1 MKIIITAITF
11 TFFLSPLF
19 CLSEQPQPNNIKF
32 NVYRNDSLIGYHKVD
47 FSSSENFLNADIE
60 IKFEVKFLGFVVYEY
75 FHKNKEVWNDSN
87 LINLNTTT
95 NKNGEF
101 LKCKLTK
108 TNGAFTIDGTL
119 AKEVIN
125 ESLVP
130 TSYWNKILVHK
141 KNPKVL
147 NTQDCSYIKF
157 KVTDL
162 GKEKIYNNS
171 LEASHY
177 KLIGKEV
184 SGEVVDIDIWY
195 NQSKEWVKMIF
206 VKDES
211 KIEYFLNEY
220 DSKE

>member
-1 MKIIITAITF
+1 MKIIIAIITLIS
-11 TFFLSPLF
+11 LSPHL
-19 CLSEQPQPNNIKF
+19 CQSQEPQPKNIKF

-47 FSSSENFLNADIE
+47 FSSPDNFLNADIE

-75 FHKNKEVWNDSN
+75 FHKNTEVWNDNN
-87 LINLNTTT
+87 LINLNTSTDI
-95 NKNGEF
+95 NGEK
-101 LKCKLTK
+101 LKCKLTIK
-108 TNGAFTIDGTL
+108 DGAFTIDGTL

-147 NTQDCSYIKF
+147 NTQDCSYIEF

-162 GKEKIYNNS
+162 GKENIYNNS
-171 LEASHY
+171 LETSHY

-184 SGEVVDIDIWY
+184 SGEVIDIDIWY
-195 NQSKEWVKMIF
+195 NQSNEWVKMIF
-206 VKDES
+206 IKDGS

-220 DSKE
+220 DSKK